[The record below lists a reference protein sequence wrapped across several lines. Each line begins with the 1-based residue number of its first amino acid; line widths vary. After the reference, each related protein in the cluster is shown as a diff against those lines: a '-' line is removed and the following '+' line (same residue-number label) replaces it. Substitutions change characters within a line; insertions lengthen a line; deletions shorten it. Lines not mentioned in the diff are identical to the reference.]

1 MRVQLNPLGFSFAP
15 RSSLVESALAEPR
28 AWGASVWGN
37 ADAEPAPESSPLSLA
52 QRATLVESLARGM
65 RELQPPAAV
74 QRALEQLA
82 DPRCVVVM
90 TGQQPALLGGPLYN
104 LYKALHAI
112 ALARSLALRWQRP
125 VVPMFWNHGD
135 DHDIAELHHAW
146 ILNENLD
153 LRRVAL
159 AGLSSGRMPAS
170 RLSLHDATHRLGA
183 IAQVLEQALPSTP
196 DRARAL
202 ERYLPRE
209 GETLARAFTRA
220 LTQQLGAHGLI
231 VLEPDWLR
239 EPLGAALAHCAHE
252 HTAAALTAG
261 AQRVR
266 ALGHEPAIE
275 PEGAALFYRLGAR
288 GRSAWRTSAAADSAP
303 GFVEDESGERSSAA
317 ELAARIRSQPEVW
330 SAAALLRP
338 LVQDLALP
346 VCIYVGG
353 AGELGYHLQLRELRA
368 ARGAPQT
375 AFALR
380 ASCTIVPPECV
391 VSLRRLELGA
401 ADVLRA
407 RGQFA
412 PQSEANGA
420 PEVIGALR
428 AIADR
433 CARELNAQRESLAAL
448 DRGMAVQL
456 KQTAE
461 QVRNLVE
468 KLCAK
473 AERVHANNSGKGA
486 RHQRRVANTLVPR
499 GEPQERVL
507 TSFEFVARYGDDWI
521 AELLA
526 GFEQHA
532 GGEFV
537 LELADSEPAAHDG
550 GA

>member
-1 MRVQLNPLGFSFAP
+1 VRVHLSPLGFSHAP
-15 RSSLVESALAEPR
+15 RSALVESVLADPR
-28 AWGASVWGN
+28 AWGASVWGS
-37 ADAEPAPESSPLSLA
+37 AVDAPPPEASALSSAQRGSLVASLA
-52 QRATLVESLARGM
+52 HGM
-65 RELQPPAAV
+65 SGLRPHAHV
-74 QRALEQLA
+74 QQALERLA
-82 DPRCVVVM
+82 DPRSLVVM

-104 LYKALHAI
+104 LYKALNAI
-112 ALARSLALRWQRP
+112 ALARGLERRWQRP

-170 RLSLHDATHRLGA
+170 RLTLRDETHRLGA

-202 ERYLPRE
+202 DLYLARD

-220 LTQQLGAHGLI
+220 LLQQLGEHGLI

-239 EPLGAALAHCAHE
+239 APLASALARCASE
-252 HTAAALTAG
+252 HTASALSAG
-261 AQRVR
+261 AARIR
-266 ALGHEPAIE
+266 ARGHEPAID

-288 GRSAWRTSAAADSAP
+288 GRSAWRANRGPDGAP
-303 GFVEDESGERSSAA
+303 SFVEDESGERASPSELATRISAA
-317 ELAARIRSQPEVW
+317 PQEW

-353 AGELGYHLQLRELRA
+353 AGELGYHVQLRELRA
-368 ARGAPQT
+368 ALAVPQT

-380 ASCTIVPPECV
+380 ASCTIVPPECL
-391 VSLRRLELGA
+391 VSLRRLELSP

-407 RGQFA
+407 RGSFA
-412 PQSEANGA
+412 PQAEATEA

-428 AIADR
+428 AIAER
-433 CARELNAQRESLAAL
+433 AARELGTQRDALGAL
-448 DRGMAVQL
+448 DRGLAVQL

-461 QVRNLVE
+461 QLRNLVE

-486 RHQRRVANTLVPR
+486 RHQRRLANTLVPR

-507 TSFEFVARYGDDWI
+507 TSFEFVARYGDAWI
-521 AELLA
+521 ADLLA
-526 GFEQHA
+526 GLEAQPS
-532 GGEFV
+532 GEFV
-537 LELADSEPAAHDG
+537 LELADSAPAAHDG

>member
-1 MRVQLNPLGFSFAP
+1 VRGQLSPLDVSYAP
-15 RSSLVESALAEPR
+15 RSALVESALAQPQ
-28 AWGASVWGN
+28 AWGTSVWDETRG
-37 ADAEPAPESSPLSLA
+37 DAPPESSALTSA
-52 QRATLVESLARGM
+52 QRGALVASIESGLS
-65 RELQPPAAV
+65 ELQPAAAV
-74 QRALEQLA
+74 RAALARLA
-82 DPRCVVVM
+82 DPRCLVVM

-112 ALARSLALRWQRP
+112 ALARRLAQRWQRP

-159 AGLSSGRMPAS
+159 AALSSGRTPAS
-170 RLSLHDATHRLGA
+170 RLTLHDATHRLGA

-220 LTQQLGAHGLI
+220 LLEQLGEHGLI
-231 VLEPDWLR
+231 VLEPDWVR
-239 EPLGAALAHCAHE
+239 APLGAALARCAQE
-252 HTAAALTAG
+252 RTFAALRAG
-261 AQRVR
+261 ADRVR

-288 GRSAWRTSAAADSAP
+288 GRGAWRASASSDRAAS
-303 GFVEDESGERSSAA
+303 FVEDESGEPVTPA
-317 ELAARIRSQPEVW
+317 ELAARILAAPEEW

-338 LVQDLALP
+338 IVQDLALP

-368 ARGAPQT
+368 ELLAPRT

-380 ASCTIVPPECV
+380 AGGTIVPPECV
-391 VSLRRLELGA
+391 VSLRRLELRA
-401 ADVLRA
+401 EDVLRA
-407 RGQFA
+407 RAQFGPQAESSDA
-412 PQSEANGA
+412 P
-420 PEVIGALR
+420 PVIGALR
-428 AIADR
+428 AIAER
-433 CARELNAQRESLAAL
+433 AARELNAQREALATL

-461 QVRNLVE
+461 QLRNLVE

-486 RHQRRVANTLVPR
+486 RHQRRLSNTLVPR

-507 TSFEFVARYGDDWI
+507 TSFEFVARYGEAWI

-526 GFEQHA
+526 GFEA
-532 GGEFV
+532 RPGGEFV
-537 LELADSEPAAHDG
+537 LELADSEPATHDG
-550 GA
+550 AA